1 VEVFADAAE
10 VELLVNG
17 KKVGRKKVKNDQ
29 AVFRMWY
36 VPGKLEAVAYDA
48 SGNEIS
54 RSSLQSAKGK
64 ADVVIAPE
72 KEQLKPD
79 EVAYINIR
87 IEDKNGIV
95 ESNDDRKLS
104 VQVEGGE
111 LLGFGSANPCTEEE
125 YHTGTFTTYYGYA
138 QAVIRAG
145 KTGSVKVKVVSG
157 SKVYEKEIPI
167 N

>member
-1 VEVFADAAE
+1 
-10 VELLVNG
+10 
-17 KKVGRKKVKNDQ
+17 
-29 AVFRMWY
+29 MWY

-54 RSSLQSAKGK
+54 RSSLQSAKGN

-104 VQVEGGE
+104 VQVEGGK
-111 LLGFGSANPCTEEE
+111 LLGFGSANPCTEEQ
-125 YHTGTFTTYYGYA
+125 YHTGTFMTYYGYA
-138 QAVIRAG
+138 QAVIRVG
-145 KTGSVKVKVVSG
+145 KSGSVKVKVVSG
-157 SKVYEKEIPI
+157 SRVYEKEIVTVQNQNSYAASPC
-167 N
+167 